1 MTYLI
6 LGYDFEC
13 REFQYQGRT
22 VKGLAFEVK
31 TNEKIS
37 ERNKL
42 NITVE
47 LSKREDSGFVC
58 IKLQKALK

>member
-13 REFQYQGRT
+13 KEFQYQGRT

-37 ERNKL
+37 ERNKH
-42 NITVE
+42 NIAVE

-58 IKLQKALK
+58 IKLQKVLK

>member
-47 LSKREDSGFVC
+47 LLKKSRVLDSPTSNCKRH
-58 IKLQKALK
+58 

>member
-47 LSKREDSGFVC
+47 LSKKEDFGFVC
-58 IKLQKALK
+58 IKLQKVLK